1 MKTYLAILFV
11 FILTFN
17 SCLVFAAEKIVL
29 PLTQYAPGIYEFP
42 SQNVAVDAKSV
53 TISAQRNHWADTG
66 KEVVSIVIEYSNDG
80 GQTWQN
86 LFGFKTMG
94 GDAVDRKTGILQN
107 QSWVEFAI
115 PDIGNPDR
123 KIKGRLE
130 TYTTLSTQLTL
141 GIK

>member
-1 MKTYLAILFV
+1 MKIYLAILCA

-17 SCLVFAAEKIVL
+17 SNLVLAAEKIVF
-29 PLTQYAPGIYEFP
+29 PLAQYAPGVYEFS
-42 SQNVAVDAKSV
+42 SQDVTTDAKTV
-53 TISAQRNHWADTG
+53 TISALRNHWADTG
-66 KEVVSIVIEYSNDG
+66 REVVSIEIEYSKDG

-130 TYTTLSTQLTL
+130 TYTALSTQLTL